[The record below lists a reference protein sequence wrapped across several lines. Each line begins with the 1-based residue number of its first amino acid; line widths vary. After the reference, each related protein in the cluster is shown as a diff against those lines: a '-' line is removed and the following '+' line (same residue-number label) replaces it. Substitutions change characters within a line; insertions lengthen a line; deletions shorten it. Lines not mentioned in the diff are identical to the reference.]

1 MTLTEYRNKKL
12 KEDITFYE
20 QEIEQLEKEIRRK
33 ERLLSFYQEVLR
45 NLVIG
50 VEHND

>member
-1 MTLTEYRNKKL
+1 MTLTEYRNKKRQ
-12 KEDITFYE
+12 EDITFYE
-20 QEIEQLEKEIRRK
+20 QEIEHLETEIRRK

-50 VEHND
+50 EEYND